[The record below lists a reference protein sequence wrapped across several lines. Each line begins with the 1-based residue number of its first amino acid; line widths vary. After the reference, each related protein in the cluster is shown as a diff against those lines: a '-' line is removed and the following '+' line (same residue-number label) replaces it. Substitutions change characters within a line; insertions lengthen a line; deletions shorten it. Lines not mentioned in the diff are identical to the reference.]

1 MRRQNSIRA
10 FVHIAP
16 LLQTPVLQAQPTVA
30 WASQRILSDSNAGFT
45 ALALG
50 FLPGSR

>member
-16 LLQTPVLQAQPTVA
+16 LLQTPVLQAQPTA
-30 WASQRILSDSNAGFT
+30 ACASQRILSDSNAGFT
-45 ALALG
+45 ENPLALA
-50 FLPGSR
+50 PSP